1 MENAEKWLLGGS
13 LLLAIIL
20 TEGILFGGLGLGVVA
35 GVVTYFICFVVF
47 SRLYKRSIS
56 QLAKWLI
63 VPISLCTLC
72 FVIFG
77 GTVLRGFNLIFL
89 AVLILVHALEVFGKC
104 ENDAFLPGWMGE
116 VLSYGIKLPFIH
128 INKPVALMKAELG
141 TGQKKNIK
149 VIGKVLLGV
158 VVAAPMLLVIVGLL
172 ASADAAFEGM
182 IDFVYESINFSIEGS
197 GYKVFFI
204 IVLFFMVFSYFYGLS
219 HKEEIKDVKTWSKP
233 QGAMDYFLMEEN
245 EAQEDEKNAE
255 HEEEEQISVAIE
267 ERNTRGFYLDFVV
280 VSTAATMLCFVYLT
294 FCFSQLAYFLSAFK
308 GILPVD
314 FTFAEYA
321 RRGFFETLPLAG
333 FNLVVILLLSCV
345 ARRECGKKSG
355 YIKAMISFITA
366 FTGFMIISAISKMV
380 MYMGEYGLSLW
391 RVYVAWFL
399 VLSLVII
406 LLVFANVLIKRLQL
420 IKLGFIVFTVMYLGL
435 NYSNVDYF
443 VALQN
448 VRLYEQGKTSDIS
461 GCYNLSSSALG
472 PIMELVK
479 AHPEVLTYEG
489 YSYYE
494 STNHILSRLEYNL
507 ENGSWQAFNLADYR
521 GRNELEVIKEAGY
534 KGDGS
539 GRRLLGIYR

>member
-1 MENAEKWLLGGS
+1 MENTEKWLLGGS

-20 TEGILFGGLGLGVVA
+20 TEGILFGGLGLGVVV

-47 SRLYKRSIS
+47 SRLSKRTIS
-56 QLAKWLI
+56 KLAKWLI

-89 AVLILVHALEVFGKC
+89 AALILVHALEVFGKC
-104 ENDAFLPGWMGE
+104 ENDAFLPSWMGE
-116 VLSYGIKLPFIH
+116 VLNYGVKLPFIH

-158 VVAAPMLLVIVGLL
+158 VVAVPMLLVIVGLL

-182 IDFVYESINFSIEGS
+182 IDFVYESINFNIEGS

-219 HKEEIKDVKTWSKP
+219 HKEEKKDVGTYSKP
-233 QGAMDYFLMEEN
+233 QGAINSLLMEGN

-255 HEEEEQISVAIE
+255 EEDEEKDEEQIRVAIE
-267 ERNTRGFYLDFVV
+267 ESNTRGFYLDFVV
-280 VSTAATMLCFVYLT
+280 VSTAVTMLCFVYLT

-345 ARRECGKKSG
+345 AREESGKKSS
-355 YIKAMISFITA
+355 YIKIMISFITA

-380 MYMGEYGLSLW
+380 MYMGQYGLSLW

-406 LLVFANVLIKRLQL
+406 VLVFANVFIKRLQL

-472 PIMELVK
+472 PIKELIK

-507 ENGSWQAFNLADYR
+507 GNGSWQAFNLADYR
-521 GRNELEVIKEAGY
+521 GRNELEVIKKAGY
-534 KGDGS
+534 ESDGNE
-539 GRRLLGIYR
+539 GR